1 MKTVLI
7 TGGTKGIGREIA
19 ENYLKKGYLVIVN
32 YANSDKDAEDFKNE
46 MIDYIGKLFIVK
58 ADLSKIE
65 GMELLVEEFSRL
77 NVNLDILILNAG
89 FTKRE
94 SFEDISYESWNRVI
108 DGNFNIPFFLVQKL
122 SNNINENGRIIF
134 ISSVLGIKADASSIQ
149 YGVSKGALIILS
161 KYLAKYFASKKITVN
176 CIAPGFVDT
185 SWQKNKPVE
194 QRERIKNKTLIK
206 RFAYAS
212 EIASMCVNLEENEYI
227 TGQTIVIDGGYS
239 LN

>member
-46 MIDYIGKLFIVK
+46 MIDYSGKLFIVK

-65 GMELLVEEFSRL
+65 GMELLVKEFSRL